1 MGAVFA
7 VGHCVDVTLHQLEGI
22 TNGALR
28 GGDDPLDEGRA
39 SPAAVHHRLLV
50 HQSGIPLVVE
60 RPAVKFQHTGGDT
73 CLRGLGAERFLS
85 GGQSDGAPLL
95 GSLNAAALC
104 ASDLASAGCDHV
116 NDFFQSSLIV
126 ASKLPLIDAEG
137 EVAVKGRR
145 PFEADLCGVEVDHQP
160 LRVSP
165 CGEGRFQGCGLAALG
180 TAPVVHEEDA
190 LLHDPQERG
199 GKAGCKDEP
208 ELLAAAVRVH
218 VFHPFLKGSV
228 LAVGRGHCLLGRVDV
243 QRDAVSVSGHKPV
256 AGLPSE
262 GGGAVLFGDDVD
274 VLGLKTSEEADHLL
288 RVLAG
293 NRAAEV
299 CKGGDAA
306 ALEDHRPGVDGTL
319 PDAVSLKG
327 YLYFFFPGFD
337 ALETLGQDDRGAAAE
352 DRLGL
357 LFVDPAD
364 SLVRVNP
371 ALRLSETDRCAAD
384 RFGDVLFF
392 VVHRF
397 CGFQGIPDQLGS
409 LFPAML
415 DVKVRRVFFAESL
428 AAPLVDLSLVA
439 SIPEAGAD
447 LVDEGVAAAV
457 RLVV

>member
-1 MGAVFA
+1 M
-7 VGHCVDVTLHQLEGI
+7 
-22 TNGALR
+22 R
-28 GGDDPLDEGRA
+28 G
-39 SPAAVHHRLLV
+39 
-50 HQSGIPLVVE
+50 
-60 RPAVKFQHTGGDT
+60 
-73 CLRGLGAERFLS
+73 
-85 GGQSDGAPLL
+85 
-95 GSLNAAALC
+95 
-104 ASDLASAGCDHV
+104 
-116 NDFFQSSLIV
+116 
-126 ASKLPLIDAEG
+126 
-137 EVAVKGRR
+137 
-145 PFEADLCGVEVDHQP
+145 
-160 LRVSP
+160 
-165 CGEGRFQGCGLAALG
+165 
-180 TAPVVHEEDA
+180 
-190 LLHDPQERG
+190 
-199 GKAGCKDEP
+199 
-208 ELLAAAVRVH
+208 H

-228 LAVGRGHCLLGRVDV
+228 LAVGRGHRLLRWVNV
-243 QRDAVSVSGHKPV
+243 QRDSVCVSGHKPV

-293 NRAAEV
+293 DRAAEIRE
-299 CKGGDAA
+299 GGDAA

-319 PDAVSLKG
+319 PEAVSLKG

-337 ALETLGQDDRGAAAE
+337 ALETLGQDDRGAATE
-352 DRLGL
+352 DRLEL

-384 RFGDVLFF
+384 CFGDVLFF

-415 DVKVRRVFFAESL
+415 DVKVGRVFFTESL

-457 RLVV
+457 RLVVQVQLQALKHRGLFRLEH